1 MLKAKINSH
10 ENSQNKLAGQL
21 AEMSITEPSKPDPKV
36 NPTNPTIPSRPTA
49 AKVRLTSGNKHS

>member
-36 NPTNPTIPSRPTA
+36 NPTNPIIPSRPTA
-49 AKVRLTSGNKHS
+49 AKVRLASE